1 MPPVLEGNVYI
12 RVVTVTALPPAADY
26 PNVFAVHS
34 GKLYW
39 SDGVTWHQVAP
50 PVGGAGASE
59 DGLAIGI
66 LVDSLAGGASGSGGA
81 GSSGNEL
88 VVGIITD

>member
-12 RVVTVTALPPAADY
+12 RVVSVAALSSAAAY
-26 PNVFAVHS
+26 PNVFAVYS

-39 SDGVTWHQVAP
+39 SDGTMWHQLAP
-50 PVGGAGASE
+50 PAGGAGGSE
-59 DGLAIGI
+59 DGLAIGV
-66 LVDSLAGGASGSGGA
+66 LVDSLVSSAGSGAGNSGS
-81 GSSGNEL
+81 EL

>member
-12 RVVTVTALPPAADY
+12 RVVAVTALSPAADY
-26 PNVFAVHS
+26 PNVFAVYG

-39 SDGVTWHQVAP
+39 SDGAMWHQVVP
-50 PVGGAGASE
+50 PAGGAGDGE

-66 LVDSLAGGASGSGGA
+66 IVEPPAGGAGGSGS
-81 GSSGNEL
+81 EL
-88 VVGIITD
+88 VVGIITE

>member
-1 MPPVLEGNVYI
+1 MPPVLDGNVYI
-12 RVVTVTALPPAADY
+12 RIVSVAALSPAANY
-26 PNVFAVHS
+26 PNVFAVYS

-39 SDGVTWHQVAP
+39 SDGTTWHQVAP
-50 PVGGAGASE
+50 PAGGASDSE

-66 LVDSLAGGASGSGGA
+66 LVDSRAGDASGSGSA
-81 GSSGNEL
+81 GGSGNEL

>member
-12 RVVTVTALPPAADY
+12 RVVAVAALSSAADY
-26 PNVFAVHS
+26 PNVFAVYS

-39 SDGVTWHQVAP
+39 SDGTTWHQLAP
-50 PVGGAGASE
+50 PADGAGGSE

-66 LVDSLAGGASGSGGA
+66 IVDSLVGGTDGSGSA
-81 GSSGNEL
+81 GSSRSEL